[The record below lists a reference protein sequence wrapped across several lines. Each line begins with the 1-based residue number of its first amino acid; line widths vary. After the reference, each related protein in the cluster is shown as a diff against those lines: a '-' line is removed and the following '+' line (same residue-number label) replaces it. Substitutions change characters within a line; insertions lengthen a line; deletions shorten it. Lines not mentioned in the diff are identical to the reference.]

1 MPEAQNSPLETQ
13 YAKPMTQPLPLQRWS
28 DLPLE
33 ALSST
38 LERRYISTETMTLAQ
53 IFLKKGC
60 VVPLHQHENEQIAYI
75 LEGKLRFWLGAN
87 DEQCFDVGAGEVLV
101 IPPNVPHRAEALEDT
116 LDLDVFSPPRA
127 DWASGD
133 DAYLRGK

>member
-1 MPEAQNSPLETQ
+1 MTLPSPLH
-13 YAKPMTQPLPLQRWS
+13 RW
-28 DLPLE
+28 DDIALE
-33 ALSST
+33 ALSSS
-38 LERRYISTETMTLAQ
+38 LERRYLSTETMTIARL
-53 IFLKKGC
+53 FLKKGC
-60 VVPLHQHENEQIAYI
+60 LVPLHRHPNEQIAYI
-75 LEGKLRFWLGAN
+75 LEGKLRFWFGEN
-87 DEQCFDVGAGEVLV
+87 DEQSFDVSAGEVLV

>member
-1 MPEAQNSPLETQ
+1 MTPPKPLH
-13 YAKPMTQPLPLQRWS
+13 RW
-28 DLPLE
+28 DDIALE

-38 LERRYISTETMTLAQ
+38 LERRYISTESMTIARL
-53 IFLKKGC
+53 FLKKGC
-60 VVPLHQHENEQIAYI
+60 LVALHRHENEQIAYI
-75 LEGKLRFWLGAN
+75 LEGKLRFWFGEN
-87 DEQCFDVGAGEVLV
+87 DEQSFDVSAGEVLV

>member
-1 MPEAQNSPLETQ
+1 MTQSKPLHRWDDIALET
-13 YAKPMTQPLPLQRWS
+13 
-28 DLPLE
+28 
-33 ALSST
+33 LSST
-38 LERRYISTETMTLAQ
+38 LERRYLSTETMTLAR
-53 IFLKKGC
+53 ITLKKGC
-60 VVPLHQHENEQIAYI
+60 LVPLHRHENEQIAYI
-75 LEGKLRFWLGAN
+75 LEGKLRFWFGEN
-87 DEQCFDVGAGEVLV
+87 DEQSFDVSAGEVLV